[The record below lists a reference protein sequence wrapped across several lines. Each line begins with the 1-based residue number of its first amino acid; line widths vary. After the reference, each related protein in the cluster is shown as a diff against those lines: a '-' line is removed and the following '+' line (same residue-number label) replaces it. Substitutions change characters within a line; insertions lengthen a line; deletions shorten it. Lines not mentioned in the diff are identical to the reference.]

1 MVVDDIKRDL
11 SAKRDS
17 TKAKELA
24 RFFKTGKGEYAE
36 GDMFLGVPVPEI
48 RKTVKPYIAGAT
60 WRDIDELLESS
71 IHEHRFAGLVIL
83 VKLFEKGAPEVKAYI
98 ANYYLDMTQY
108 INNWDLVDVSAPK
121 IVGKWWL
128 EQKQFDAPLDL
139 AESDDLWEQRIAIL
153 ATFAFIRENHC
164 ETTLAIAQ
172 KFFSNNHDLI
182 HKATGWML
190 REVGK
195 RDEKVLIKFL
205 DTYTQDMPRTMLR
218 YAVERLSPA
227 QREKYM
233 KKA

>member
-11 SAKRDS
+11 SDKRDS

-36 GDMFLGVPVPEI
+36 GDIFLGVPVPEI
-48 RKTVKPYIAGAT
+48 RQIVKPYTASAT

-83 VKLFEKGAPEVKAYI
+83 LKLFEKGAPEVKAYI
-98 ANYYLDMTQY
+98 ANYYLDMTKY

-121 IVGKWWL
+121 IVGKWWY

-139 AESDDLWEQRIAIL
+139 AESDDIWEQRIAIL
-153 ATFAFIRENHC
+153 ATFTFIRENYFD
-164 ETTLAIAQ
+164 TTLAIAQ
-172 KFFSNNHDLI
+172 KFLTHEHDLI

-195 RDEKVLIKFL
+195 RDEKILKDFL
-205 DTYTQDMPRTMLR
+205 NIHAQDMPHTMLR
-218 YAVERLSPA
+218 YAIERLPLK
-227 QREKYM
+227 EKKKYM
-233 KKA
+233 KKP

>member
-36 GDMFLGVPVPEI
+36 GDMFLGVTVPEI
-48 RKTVKPYIAGAT
+48 RKVVKPYIASAT

-71 IHEHRFAGLVIL
+71 IHEHRFAALVIL

-98 ANYYLDMTQY
+98 TNYYLDMTQY

-121 IVGKWWL
+121 IVGKWWY

-139 AESDDLWEQRIAIL
+139 AESNNLWEQRIAIL
-153 ATFAFIRENHC
+153 ATFTFVRENYFD
-164 ETTLAIAQ
+164 TTLAIA
-172 KFFSNNHDLI
+172 KKYLSHKHDLI

-195 RDEKVLIKFL
+195 RDEKVLMEFL
-205 DTYTQDMPRTMLR
+205 ANHAKDMPRTMLR
-218 YAVERLSPA
+218 YAIERLSSD
-227 QREKYM
+227 QKQKFM

>member
-17 TKAKELA
+17 IKAKELA

-48 RKTVKPYIAGAT
+48 RKIIKPYTASAT

-98 ANYYLDMTQY
+98 ANYYLDMTKY

-139 AESDDLWEQRIAIL
+139 AESEDLWEHRIAIL
-153 ATFAFIRENHC
+153 ATFAFIRENHF
-164 ETTLAIAQ
+164 ETTLQIAE
-172 KFFSNNHDLI
+172 KFLKHEHDLI

-195 RDEKVLIKFL
+195 RDERVLIEFL
-205 DTYTQDMPRTMLR
+205 EKYAKDMPRTMLR
-218 YAVERLSPA
+218 YAIERLSPS
-227 QREKYM
+227 QKEKFM